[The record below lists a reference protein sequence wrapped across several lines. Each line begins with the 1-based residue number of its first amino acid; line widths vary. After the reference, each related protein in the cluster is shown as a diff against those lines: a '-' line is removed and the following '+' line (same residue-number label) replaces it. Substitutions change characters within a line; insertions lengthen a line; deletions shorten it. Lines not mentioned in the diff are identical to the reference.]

1 MPRTNFRGPSSE
13 WLTLRDLSPE
23 RRQRFYNGV
32 TVRLRLSLSVMKQPV
47 ELSKST
53 RVDFADIPPEFAPTP
68 THPIRV
74 RSRPMP
80 AGVRVARHTHAWA
93 QVAYAS
99 RGVLRMTTSGT
110 TWMVPPSRAIW
121 VPPHVTHEVVIVEDA
136 FLRTLYVN
144 ESVVPAGLD
153 ACRVVEVS
161 GLLRE
166 VIAALDT
173 PGLSA
178 ARERLLGS
186 LALDELTRSEPLPLS
201 VPMPVEKRLRALC
214 EAVIADPA
222 NTDSL
227 EGWASGVGASTRT
240 IARLFRQE
248 LGVSFSQWRQ
258 QAILARAIPL
268 LSQGRPL
275 SHVAQELGYQSQS
288 AFSAMFRRAFGES
301 PRAFIERGAEH
312 RTRGHDE
319 DEDESSLFVDELDA
333 HRGQLK

>member
-1 MPRTNFRGPSSE
+1 MTEAARSTTRSTPSA
-13 WLTLRDLSPE
+13 
-23 RRQRFYNGV
+23 
-32 TVRLRLSLSVMKQPV
+32 
-47 ELSKST
+47 SKASAEMST

-80 AGVRVARHTHAWA
+80 AGVRIARHTHAWA

-99 RGVLRMTTSGT
+99 RGVLRVGTFGT

-121 VPPHVTHEVVIVEDA
+121 VPPYVLHDVTIVEEA

-144 ESVVPAGLD
+144 ETVVPPGLD

-166 VIAALDT
+166 VIASLDT
-173 PGLSA
+173 PGLPPD
-178 ARERLLGS
+178 RERLLGS
-186 LALDELTRSEPLPLS
+186 LALDEITRSQPLPLS
-201 VPMPVEKRLRALC
+201 VPMPTEKRLRALC
-214 EAVIADPA
+214 EAVLADPS

-227 EGWASGVGASTRT
+227 ERWASTVGASTRT

-258 QAILARAIPL
+258 HAVLARAIPL

-275 SHVAQELGYQSQS
+275 SHVARELGYQSQS

-301 PRAFIERGAEH
+301 PRAFMVRGPEH
-312 RTRGHDE
+312 RRDERDRDE
-319 DEDESSLFVDELDA
+319 DDDQDDQS
-333 HRGQLK
+333 

>member
-1 MPRTNFRGPSSE
+1 MNSSADAN
-13 WLTLRDLSPE
+13 LAS
-23 RRQRFYNGV
+23 FV
-32 TVRLRLSLSVMKQPV
+32 H
-47 ELSKST
+47 
-53 RVDFADIPPEFAPTP
+53 FADIPPEFEPTP

-74 RSRPMP
+74 RSRLMP
-80 AGVRVARHTHAWA
+80 AGWHIARHTHAWA

-99 RGVLRMTTSGT
+99 RGVLRVATTGT

-121 VPPHVTHEVVIVEDA
+121 VPPHVTHEVVSVEDA
-136 FLRTLYVN
+136 FLRTLYIT
-144 ESVVPAGLD
+144 ESAAPPGLD
-153 ACRVVEVS
+153 TPRVVEVS
-161 GLLRE
+161 DLLRE

-173 PGLSA
+173 SGISA
-178 ARERLLGS
+178 TRERLLGE

-201 VPMPVEKRLRALC
+201 VPMPNEKRLRALC
-214 EAVIADPA
+214 EAVIADPT
-222 NTDSL
+222 NSDSL
-227 EGWASGVGASTRT
+227 EQWASSVGASTRT

-312 RTRGHDE
+312 RTVHGEHSDADADDE
-319 DEDESSLFVDELDA
+319 AARNSSGTANDA
-333 HRGQLK
+333 ER